1 MTGSRVLVLGGAGA
15 VGRHTSRQLIR
26 LGHRVVITGRTP
38 APLHHLAQQHNE
50 IDVVA
55 ADANDH
61 KTLRGAG
68 SVDAVVNTTG
78 LVDRTI
84 VQPWL
89 DEGTPFVDIAA
100 SGEEIRQL
108 ERCDASRSTLL
119 LSVGL
124 LPGLSTLIAAD
135 LAARDPDTSPIT
147 IGALLGVGEDY
158 GDASRRWTIGR
169 LGARIDGHDG
179 PFRNFTT
186 PVPIDFPGGFGA
198 RNAYRFDFA
207 DHYVLSRDLDVPV
220 TTAYCM
226 DSRLANTALT
236 LAARIPGAPRAL
248 LAANRASRR
257 AAKGSDWWAAT
268 IFTDNHTTWA
278 LGRAQSEST
287 GVLTA
292 IATDRLLTTAAQPG
306 VRHIHQLLELDD
318 IRDHLP
324 NLGIAMAQSPGEGH

>member
-1 MTGSRVLVLGGAGA
+1 MTASRVLVLGGAGA
-15 VGRHTSRQLIR
+15 VGHHTTRQLIR
-26 LGHRVVITGRTP
+26 LGHRVVTSGRTP
-38 APLHHLAQQHNE
+38 GPLHQLAQSDAG

-55 ADANDH
+55 ANATDH
-61 KTLRGAG
+61 GTLRGAG
-68 SVDAVVNTTG
+68 PVDAVVNTTG
-78 LVDRTI
+78 LVDQAI

-89 DEGTPFVDIAA
+89 DEGVPFVDIAA
-100 SGEEIRQL
+100 SGQEIRQL
-108 ERCDASRSTLL
+108 EQCDASRATLL

-135 LAARDPDTSPIT
+135 LVARDPDTTSIT

-158 GDASRRWTIGR
+158 GDASRRWTISR
-169 LGARIDGHDG
+169 LGDRIDGPDG

-186 PVPIDFPGGFGA
+186 PIPIDFPGGFGT

-220 TTAYCM
+220 TTAYGM

-236 LAARIPGAPRAL
+236 LVARIPGAPRAL

-257 AAKGSDWWAAT
+257 AAKGSDWWVAT
-268 IFTDNHTTWA
+268 ITTDNHATWA
-278 LGRAQSEST
+278 LGRAQSQST

-292 IATDRLLTTAAQPG
+292 IAADRLLTTGTQTG
-306 VRHIHQLLELDD
+306 VRHIHQILELDD
-318 IRDHLP
+318 IRDQLP
-324 NLGIAMAQSPGEGH
+324 GLGIAMARTTVS

>member
-15 VGRHTSRQLIR
+15 VGQHTTRQLIR
-26 LGHRVVITGRTP
+26 LGHRVVVSGRTP
-38 APLHHLAQQHNE
+38 GPLHHLAQSDAGIE
-50 IDVVA
+50 VVA
-55 ADANDH
+55 AGARDH
-61 KTLRGAG
+61 ATLRGAG

-78 LVDRTI
+78 LVDRAI

-89 DEGTPFVDIAA
+89 DEGVPFVDIAA
-100 SGEEIRQL
+100 AGQEIRRL
-108 ERCDASRSTLL
+108 EQCDASRATLL

-135 LAARDPDTSPIT
+135 LATRDPDTTSIT

-158 GDASRRWTIGR
+158 GDASRRWTISR
-169 LGARIDGHDG
+169 LGDRVDGPDG
-179 PFRNFTT
+179 PFRNFTE
-186 PVPIDFPGGFGA
+186 PIPIDFPGGFGT

-236 LAARIPGAPRAL
+236 LVARIPGAPRAL

-257 AAKGSDWWAAT
+257 AAKGSDWWAASIT
-268 IFTDNHTTWA
+268 TDNNATWA

-292 IATDRLLTTAAQPG
+292 IATDRLLAAGAESG
-306 VRHIHQLLELDD
+306 VRHIHQILELDD
-318 IRDHLP
+318 IRDELP
-324 NLGIAMAQSPGEGH
+324 GLGIAMARTTR

>member
-15 VGRHTSRQLIR
+15 VGHHTTRQLIR
-26 LGHRVVITGRTP
+26 LGHRVVVSGRTP
-38 APLHHLAQQHNE
+38 GPLHQLAQSHAE

-61 KTLRGAG
+61 TALRGAG
-68 SVDAVVNTTG
+68 QVDAVVNTTG
-78 LVDRTI
+78 LVDQAI

-89 DEGTPFVDIAA
+89 DDGVPFVDIAA
-100 SGEEIRQL
+100 SGQEIRQL
-108 ERCDASRSTLL
+108 EDCDASAAALL

-124 LPGLSTLIAAD
+124 LPGLSTLIASD
-135 LAARDPDTSPIT
+135 LAARDPDTTSIT

-158 GDASRRWTIGR
+158 GDASRRWTISR
-169 LGARIDGHDG
+169 LGDRIDGPDG

-186 PVPIDFPGGFGA
+186 PIPVDFPGGFGT

-220 TTAYCM
+220 TTTYCM

-236 LAARIPGAPRAL
+236 LVARIPGAPRAL
-248 LAANRASRR
+248 LAANRTSRR

-268 IFTDNHTTWA
+268 ITTDNHASWA

-287 GVLTA
+287 GVLAA
-292 IATDRLLTTAAQPG
+292 IATDRLLSSGTQAG
-306 VRHIHQLLELDD
+306 VRHIHQLFELDD
-318 IRDHLP
+318 IRDQLP
-324 NLGIAMAQSPGEGH
+324 GLGIGLARSTR